1 MPLLP
6 ASDAW
11 EAYFHAQLDIISE
24 SASFKK
30 LLFLNVGDH
39 WVTFLGAVKYDFG
52 NRGFFIYYQLL
63 EYIPWVIMGLQSSCS
78 LPHKGAIH

>member
-24 SASFKK
+24 SASFKNCFF
-30 LLFLNVGDH
+30 LMLEITGWLFLELLNMILEIEASLSIINSLN
-39 WVTFLGAVKYDFG
+39 TFLG
-52 NRGFFIYYQLL
+52 
-63 EYIPWVIMGLQSSCS
+63 W
-78 LPHKGAIH
+78 